1 MPLGHL
7 PDGLAGLGLDGL
19 AVQLEGD
26 LGGHALPQL
35 FSSIST
41 NANSKSLAL
50 MTL

>member
-1 MPLGHL
+1 MPLRDL
-7 PDGLAGLGLDGL
+7 PDGLAGLGLDRL

-26 LGGHALPQL
+26 LGGHTLPQL